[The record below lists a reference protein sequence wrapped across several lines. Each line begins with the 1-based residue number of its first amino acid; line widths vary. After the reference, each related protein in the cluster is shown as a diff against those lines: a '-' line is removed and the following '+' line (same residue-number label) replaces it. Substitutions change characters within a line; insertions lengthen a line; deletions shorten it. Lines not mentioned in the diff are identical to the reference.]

1 MPRRATYLAARPFD
15 FIYMARDLFGRAPL
29 RLYLYCKT
37 VVRLFNFSALKL
49 FLYIRHE
56 KTGNISK
63 I

>member
-1 MPRRATYLAARPFD
+1 MPGRATYLAARPFD
-15 FIYMARDLFGRAPL
+15 FYF
-29 RLYLYCKT
+29 YCKT